1 MDIQIQFLGGST
13 YTLKEVSPSA
23 TVGDLKKL
31 IQQKSGDPPARQK
44 LSNENGFNLSNDS
57 STLSATGL
65 KNGSCVMVL
74 VQDSAPFQVL
84 LMNPNGLTSTYDV
97 MPGETVSDF
106 KKKVYNKEKVP
117 VNQQRLFYNSVPLQE
132 GQTLEDYG
140 IKSLSN
146 IQLTLRLK
154 GG

>member
-1 MDIQIQFLGGST
+1 MDIQIKFLDGST
-13 YTLKEVSPSA
+13 YPLKEVSPSA

-31 IQQKSGDPPARQK
+31 IQQKSGDLPARQK
-44 LSNENGFNLSNDS
+44 LSNENGVKFSNDS

-74 VQDSAPFQVL
+74 VQDSMPFQVL
-84 LMNPNGLTSTYDV
+84 VTNTNGLISTYDV

-106 KKKVYNKEKVP
+106 KKKVYNKEKCP
-117 VNQQRLFYNSVPLQE
+117 VNQQRLYYNDVQLQE
-132 GQTLEDYG
+132 GKTLEDYDIG
-140 IKSLSN
+140 SLSI
-146 IQLTLRLK
+146 IQLTLRLR